1 MMTTRIIRGL
11 CAPLFARFDGGA
23 GLPTSTLPDMV
34 AALIRSLLPGGN
46 TLLRPETIAAAMTNQ
61 LPDGRCIRFV
71 MMGKCPAQ
79 VHGP

>member
-1 MMTTRIIRGL
+1 
-11 CAPLFARFDGGA
+11 
-23 GLPTSTLPDMV
+23 MV